1 MNRGLKIVLG
11 VLLFI
16 TPLYLI
22 IPGMPLSDW
31 GEAAWEL
38 IQGALTLFVLILG
51 IILIIFGINELK
63 N

>member
-16 TPLYLI
+16 IPLYLI